1 MKLIFKGDQ
10 GDFPDKSF
18 CKLSRRRKCENEQSA
33 ITLPC
38 LPVFFTHITYA
49 QLWYKCGLTSCSNWA
64 EVGYGTSTQFG
75 RRRVAFLFPA
85 WNNFTHILWTLQ
97 IGKQCKPVQVY
108 KFASSGNRIRFPLF
122 TITLRAIFANLAC
135 WVNTP
140 NPLWTPPAVSAA
152 HSFWILLLT
161 DFCTI
166 CIEVQFPINEK
177 WKCRTSCP

>member
-38 LPVFFTHITYA
+38 LPVFFTHITCA
-49 QLWYKCGLTSCSNWA
+49 QLWYKCGLTSALIGQKSATVLPPNLGGG
-64 EVGYGTSTQFG
+64 VS
-75 RRRVAFLFPA
+75 LFYSQLG
-85 WNNFTHILWTLQ
+85 NNFTHILWTLQ
-97 IGKQCKPVQVY
+97 ICKPVQVY